1 MDIDFNTK
9 CYNFKKITFENGLF
23 DKTID
28 CTYIV
33 HLVNNGR
40 IDHVYSEI
48 NRIKPTKN
56 IFILF
61 NKGFENCNKKL
72 IEQVSYQDLS
82 DAFLQCF
89 KHANNNNYK
98 NILILEDDF
107 IFNNEIMNKEHINNI
122 NHFLESNKDNEFV
135 YYLGLIPI
143 LLFPTS
149 DFNTYRSIK
158 SLTMHSVIYSHKCIK
173 KINNFKLKYKHWDVI
188 IEKNIN
194 NRYFYYKPLCYQTFP
209 ETENK
214 KSWHEKDGNI
224 YFTKLKNFVI
234 KQLNL
239 DNEPEPGFSLLYFFS
254 KLLFVLLLL
263 IFFYILYFLY
273 MILIVHS
280 NKYSISKNKYKIRK

>member
-1 MDIDFNTK
+1 MDIDYNTK
-9 CYNFKKITFENGLF
+9 CYNFENITFENGLF

-28 CTYIV
+28 CTYII
-33 HLVNNGR
+33 HLENNGR

-107 IFNNEIMNKEHINNI
+107 VFNNEIMNNKHINNI
-122 NHFLESNKDNEFV
+122 NNFLEINKDKEFV
-135 YYLGLIPI
+135 YHLGLIPI
-143 LLFPTS
+143 ILFPTNNS
-149 DFNTYRSIK
+149 NTYRSIK
-158 SLTMHSVIYSHKCIK
+158 GLTMHSVIYSNKCIK
-173 KINNFKLKYKHWDVI
+173 KINDFELKYKHWDVI

-194 NRYFYYKPLCYQTFP
+194 NKFFYYKPLCYQTFP
-209 ETENK
+209 ETKNK

-224 YFTKLKNFVI
+224 YFSKLKNYVI
-234 KQLNL
+234 KLLNL

-254 KLLFVLLLL
+254 KLLFALFLLL
-263 IFFYILYFLY
+263 FFYILYFLY
-273 MILIVHS
+273 TIINLK
-280 NKYSISKNKYKIRK
+280 KYSTFKFYNKSKIR

>member
-1 MDIDFNTK
+1 MNIDFNTK

-143 LLFPTS
+143 LLFPTT
-149 DFNTYRSIK
+149 DFNTYRSIN

-173 KINNFKLKYKHWDVI
+173 KINNFELKYKHWDVI

-224 YFTKLKNFVI
+224 YFSKLKNVVI

-239 DNEPEPGFSLLYFFS
+239 DNDPEPGFSLLYFFS